1 MTSSTDSM
9 AQRLETDSCPA
20 RPRSAGTAGFSMSL
34 PRVYDYHSKQRPQ
47 ADSLFQSVP
56 PPPPLMS
63 TETYLWKYPE
73 YRFYDLRFAS
83 FESWPKFLRGPYRKD
98 LARAGFVYTQ
108 TGDKVTCFCC
118 GITLSQ
124 WEPFDDAYREHIR
137 WARNCQYA
145 RMVCDV
151 QCSD

>member
-34 PRVYDYHSKQRPQ
+34 PRVYDYRSKQRPQ

-83 FESWPKFLRGPYRKD
+83 
-98 LARAGFVYTQ
+98 
-108 TGDKVTCFCC
+108 KVFKRTLQKRPGSS
-118 GITLSQ
+118 GIRL
-124 WEPFDDAYREHIR
+124 H
-137 WARNCQYA
+137 
-145 RMVCDV
+145 
-151 QCSD
+151 SDWR